1 MINFTNCKEELNN
14 YKGSEKKKT
23 LIYDGKKYLVKFP
36 DPIREKNKNISY
48 INNAFS
54 EYIGSNIFK
63 MVGFPTQN
71 TIIGVYKYNEK
82 EKIVCA
88 CEDFTNSNKV
98 LYEFENLALSTN
110 PDKKIETEL
119 TDILNVLDEN
129 NIINIPKIREK
140 FWDMFVIDSLIGNTD
155 RHNGNWGFLVDIKT
169 NKIEFAP
176 IYDCGSCLNPM
187 IDDDEIKKL
196 QDNDI
201 KNLAIN
207 CYSCL
212 KENSKKINYMT
223 YIKECKNEECNKA
236 ILRVFKNIK
245 IDEINK
251 QYEEV
256 NQQILE
262 LAQQGLDTTY
272 IGGELAWPV
281 PGYTRITSK
290 YAMRVH
296 PITGQYKLHTG
307 VDIGAPMGANFVA
320 ANDGVVVKA
329 GPNTAY
335 GNMVIIDH
343 GGGISTLYAHGSEIL
358 VEVGQT
364 VKRGDAI
371 LKVGSTGYSTGPHAH
386 FEVRINGVTTDPLPY
401 ITNGVVPGQSNTEE
415 NSNIVDNA
423 NTTN

>member
-155 RHNGNWGFLVDIKT
+155 RHNGNLGFLVDIKT

-207 CYSCL
+207 CYSCI
-212 KENSKKINYMT
+212 KINGKKINYMSFL
-223 YIKECKNEECNKA
+223 KQMENKDCNDA
-236 ILRVFKNIK
+236 IRRVFERIK
-245 IDEINK
+245 IDNIYELIENMEEISDIRKNF
-251 QYEEV
+251 
-256 NQQILE
+256 
-262 LAQQGLDTTY
+262 
-272 IGGELAWPV
+272 
-281 PGYTRITSK
+281 
-290 YAMRVH
+290 
-296 PITGQYKLHTG
+296 YK
-307 VDIGAPMGANFVA
+307 
-320 ANDGVVVKA
+320 K
-329 GPNTAY
+329 
-335 GNMVIIDH
+335 IIE
-343 GGGISTLYAHGSEIL
+343 IRYEIL
-358 VEVGQT
+358 KEVYE
-364 VKRGDAI
+364 K
-371 LKVGSTGYSTGPHAH
+371 
-386 FEVRINGVTTDPLPY
+386 
-401 ITNGVVPGQSNTEE
+401 
-415 NSNIVDNA
+415 IVN
-423 NTTN
+423 